1 MELSSDQVQN
11 ILKKSKR
18 TDPSA
23 PRPADKNDQ
32 KRKIEEVLSK
42 SLECLPGSNSEDE
55 LESEQKTDPTPCLP
69 NIRTGIDR
77 KEAAEI
83 KPY

>member
-1 MELSSDQVQN
+1 MELSSDQVQD

-23 PRPADKNDQ
+23 PRPANKNDQ
-32 KRKIEEVLSK
+32 KRKIEKMLSQGF
-42 SLECLPGSNSEDE
+42 ECVPGSNSENE

-83 KPY
+83 EPY